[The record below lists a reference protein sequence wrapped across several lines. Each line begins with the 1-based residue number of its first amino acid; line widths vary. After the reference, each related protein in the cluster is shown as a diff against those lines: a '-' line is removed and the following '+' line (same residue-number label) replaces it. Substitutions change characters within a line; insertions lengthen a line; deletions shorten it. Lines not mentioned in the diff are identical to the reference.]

1 MSETESIA
9 SIIREY
15 ITVETFY
22 TIPFLMWF
30 GMVLKKSRKIDDSLI
45 PEILAHIGIAIST
58 MVCLSMN
65 RPEDITRWILLFV
78 TAIGQGYFAASA
90 SVMLHQILKQRGA
103 FMKLKSFDGKEK
115 HDEL

>member
-1 MSETESIA
+1 MNETESIA

-22 TIPFLMWF
+22 TVPFLMWL
-30 GMVLKKSRKIDDSLI
+30 GMMLKKSKKIDDSLI
-45 PEILAHIGIAIST
+45 PEVLAYIGIAIAT

-65 RPEDITRWILLFV
+65 RPEDAMRWTLLFV
-78 TAIGQGYFAASA
+78 TAIGQGYFAAAA

-103 FMKLKSFDGKEK
+103 FMKLKSFDGKDEEK
-115 HDEL
+115 